1 MRTVTEIL
9 QERKPGGDFEG
20 ATTLIDDRVI
30 DSLTMVALVAELEDE
45 YDIEVPPVEIVAD
58 NFNSVEAMEMLVRRL
73 REEERDSRPIRTKT
87 PPSTKHSCRRGRS
100 L

>member
-9 QERKPGGDFEG
+9 QELKPGVDFECS
-20 ATTLIDDRVI
+20 TTLIDDRVI

-58 NFNSVEAMEMLVRRL
+58 NFNSVEAMEMLIRRL
-73 REEERDSRPIRTKT
+73 REKELD
-87 PPSTKHSCRRGRS
+87 
-100 L
+100 

>member
-9 QERKPGGDFEG
+9 QELKPGVDFECS
-20 ATTLIDDRVI
+20 TTLIDDRVI

-58 NFNSVEAMEMLVRRL
+58 NFNSVEAMELLIRRL
-73 REEERDSRPIRTKT
+73 REEELD
-87 PPSTKHSCRRGRS
+87 
-100 L
+100 

>member
-9 QERKPGGDFEG
+9 QELKPGVNFECS
-20 ATTLIDDRVI
+20 TTLIDDRII

-58 NFNSVEAMEMLVRRL
+58 NFNSVEAMEMLIRRL
-73 REEERDSRPIRTKT
+73 REEELD
-87 PPSTKHSCRRGRS
+87 
-100 L
+100 

>member
-9 QERKPGGDFEG
+9 QELKPGVDFECS
-20 ATTLIDDRVI
+20 TTLIDDRVI

-58 NFNSVEAMEMLVRRL
+58 NFNSVETMEMLIRRL
-73 REEERDSRPIRTKT
+73 REEELD
-87 PPSTKHSCRRGRS
+87 
-100 L
+100 

>member
-9 QERKPGGDFEG
+9 QELKPGVDFECS
-20 ATTLIDDRVI
+20 TTLVDDRVI

-58 NFNSVEAMEMLVRRL
+58 NFNSVEAMEMLIRRL
-73 REEERDSRPIRTKT
+73 REEELD
-87 PPSTKHSCRRGRS
+87 
-100 L
+100 

>member
-9 QERKPGGDFEG
+9 QELKPGVDFECS
-20 ATTLIDDRVI
+20 ATLIDDRVI

-58 NFNSVEAMEMLVRRL
+58 NFNSVEAMEMLIRRL
-73 REEERDSRPIRTKT
+73 REEELD
-87 PPSTKHSCRRGRS
+87 
-100 L
+100 

>member
-9 QERKPGGDFEG
+9 QELKPGVDFECS
-20 ATTLIDDRVI
+20 TTLIDDRVI

-58 NFNSVEAMEMLVRRL
+58 NFNSVEAMEMLIRRL
-73 REEERDSRPIRTKT
+73 REEELD
-87 PPSTKHSCRRGRS
+87 
-100 L
+100 

>member
-9 QERKPGGDFEG
+9 QELKPGVDFEG
-20 ATTLIDDRVI
+20 STTLIAARVI

-73 REEERDSRPIRTKT
+73 REEELD
-87 PPSTKHSCRRGRS
+87 
-100 L
+100 

>member
-9 QERKPGGDFEG
+9 QELKPGVDFECS
-20 ATTLIDDRVI
+20 TTLIDDRVI

-58 NFNSVEAMEMLVRRL
+58 NFNSVEATEMLIRRL
-73 REEERDSRPIRTKT
+73 REEELD
-87 PPSTKHSCRRGRS
+87 
-100 L
+100 

>member
-9 QERKPGGDFEG
+9 QELKPGVNFECS
-20 ATTLIDDRVI
+20 TTLIDDRVI

-58 NFNSVEAMEMLVRRL
+58 NFNSVEAMEMLIRRL
-73 REEERDSRPIRTKT
+73 REEELD
-87 PPSTKHSCRRGRS
+87 
-100 L
+100 